1 VPEANINLGEL
12 LKQKRLSLPLTLR
25 ELSVRSGVSTSHLG
39 RIERGDRFPS
49 GSVLRRIAEPLGF
62 TEDELFTLAGY
73 LSPQPSGVAEGEA
86 QYGGGGLDPY
96 VARMLAQ
103 EPVDVQRAVV
113 GILNI
118 LKGIAKGL
126 SKAK

>member
-1 VPEANINLGEL
+1 MPEANINLGEL

>member
-1 VPEANINLGEL
+1 
-12 LKQKRLSLPLTLR
+12 
-25 ELSVRSGVSTSHLG
+25 
-39 RIERGDRFPS
+39 
-49 GSVLRRIAEPLGF
+49 LGF